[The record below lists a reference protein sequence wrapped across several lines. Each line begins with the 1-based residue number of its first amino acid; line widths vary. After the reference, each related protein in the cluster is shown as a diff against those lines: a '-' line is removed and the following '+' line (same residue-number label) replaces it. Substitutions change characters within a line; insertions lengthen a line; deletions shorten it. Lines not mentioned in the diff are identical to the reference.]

1 MSTFDPAAC
10 AELMEAMTA
19 MSLAAAD
26 AIRRSRGQGSVRIK
40 ADGSPVTAADE
51 AAEAVIRDGLAH
63 LAPALPVISE
73 EQAERA
79 KPAIA
84 SASFILV
91 DPLDGTREFIAGR
104 DEYTINIAAGF
115 RWRAHSR
122 RHYRA
127 GPWPDLARHRRP
139 RRRAAGIFLGQDV
152 AAARHPHA
160 ASPRG

>member
-1 MSTFDPAAC
+1 
-10 AELMEAMTA
+10 MTA
-19 MSLAAAD
+19 TSLAAAD
-26 AIRRSRGQGSVRIK
+26 AIRRLHGQGSVRIK

-79 KPAIA
+79 KPAIT
-84 SASFILV
+84 SASVILV
-91 DPLDGTREFIAGR
+91 DPLDGTREYIAGR
-104 DEYTINIAAGF
+104 DEYTINIARGF

-122 RHYRA
+122 RHYGA
-127 GPWPDLARHRRP
+127 GPWPDLARCRRP
-139 RRRAAGIFLGQDV
+139 RRRAAGIFLATNLV
-152 AAARHPHA
+152 AACHPHA